1 MQIEVAR
8 YRICFIV
15 ICCAWHVLQMQAEI
29 ADAIAKNCRP
39 SLNKEV
45 LCIGF
50 AAQELSCSWG
60 LMLHSAS
67 WILMKCS
74 IYSIDLYVYVN
85 MCATRRSISWMQ
97 SVLVTWVRAMRQ
109 GFAFAVH
116 VSHVHP
122 QSNHGRSAHADV
134 KYLMSNLHWCAC
146 NTAYFHFTRMCI
158 VSSRPIA
165 VPLAYFMYVGF
176 APIH

>member
-1 MQIEVAR
+1 MQSFDMQIEVAR

-60 LMLHSAS
+60 LMLPYAS
-67 WILMKCS
+67 LILMKCS

-85 MCATRRSISWMQ
+85 MCATRRSITWMQ
-97 SVLVTWVRAMRQ
+97 SVLVT
-109 GFAFAVH
+109 
-116 VSHVHP
+116 
-122 QSNHGRSAHADV
+122 
-134 KYLMSNLHWCAC
+134 
-146 NTAYFHFTRMCI
+146 
-158 VSSRPIA
+158 
-165 VPLAYFMYVGF
+165 
-176 APIH
+176 